1 MNLRAKIPSSTQT
14 AQVFAVTCLVIY
26 GWTTYRFI
34 DTLPS
39 WLYYLHFGEI
49 LSNYAYTAV
58 IDFLE
63 ALIFV
68 GAILLLNLL
77 LPRKLFFDRFV
88 ARGSL
93 VSLFGAGYLIY
104 LALRVGASKAFQF
117 PETLFAWAPV
127 VFLVLLIAAVSLAI
141 WEPVRKAVEDFADR
155 ALILLYVLLPLT
167 ALGLVVLVFN
177 LIF

>member
-1 MNLRAKIPSSTQT
+1 MNLRLKLPSSTQT

-26 GWTTYRFI
+26 GWTTYRFLE
-34 DTLPS
+34 TLPS
-39 WLYYLHFGEI
+39 WLYYLRFGEI

-58 IDFLE
+58 IDFIE
-63 ALIFV
+63 ALLFI
-68 GAILLLNLL
+68 GAILLINLL
-77 LPRKLFFDRFV
+77 LPRRLFFDRFV

-93 VSLFGAGYLIY
+93 LSIFVAAYLIY

-117 PETLFAWAPV
+117 PEALFVWAPV
-127 VFLVLLIAAVSLAI
+127 VFALLVIAAVLLAL
-141 WEPVRKAVEDFADR
+141 WEPVRRVMEDFADR

-167 ALGLVVLVFN
+167 ALGFVVLVFN